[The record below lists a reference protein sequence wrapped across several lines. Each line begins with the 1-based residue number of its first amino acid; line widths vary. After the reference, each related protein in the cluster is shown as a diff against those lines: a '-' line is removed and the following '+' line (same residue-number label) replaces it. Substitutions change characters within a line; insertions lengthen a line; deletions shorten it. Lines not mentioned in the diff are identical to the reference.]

1 MSSKARNM
9 EKRRENEA
17 AYEAECQERDR
28 RDHEYKQKFGA
39 LRDRLEELGINPYRL
54 AEYLA
59 TLPTSV

>member
-1 MSSKARNM
+1 M
-9 EKRRENEA
+9 ERRRENDA
-17 AYEAECQERDR
+17 AYEAGCQERDR
-28 RDHEYKQKFGA
+28 WDHDYEQKFGA